1 MSPSTH
7 AGSQAP
13 LLLALWAGAIAAG
26 LGLAIALA
34 RRARLLS
41 FR

>member
-13 LLLALWAGAIAAG
+13 LIVAVLAAAIAAG
-26 LGLAIALA
+26 LGVAIALA
-34 RRARLLS
+34 RRS
-41 FR
+41 